1 MKKYELKGQCITI
14 PKLKGIDEYEM
25 YLLNKLF
32 TICLIEDS
40 TTFHIITLEL
50 HLYSNVNGI
59 IFKEKNSKFFFVVS
73 FKKYR
78 FCVDKVNNTVTV
90 Y

>member
-1 MKKYELKGQCITI
+1 MKKYELKDGCII
-14 PKLKGIDEYEM
+14 ISILKGMNEFEM

-32 TICLIEDS
+32 TRCLTLDS
-40 TTFHIITLEL
+40 TSFHITGLEL
-50 HLYSNVNGI
+50 HLYCNVNGYT
-59 IFKEKNSKFFFVVS
+59 FKEKETDFFYVCS

>member
-1 MKKYELKGQCITI
+1 MKKHELKDGCIII
-14 PKLKGIDEYEM
+14 PLLKGVNEFEM

-32 TICLIEDS
+32 TRCLTLDS
-40 TTFHIITLEL
+40 ISFHITGLEL
-50 HLYSNVNGI
+50 KLYCSANCI
-59 IFKEKNSKFFFVVS
+59 TFKEKESDFFYVAS

>member
-1 MKKYELKGQCITI
+1 MKKYELKDGCIII
-14 PKLKGIDEYEM
+14 PILKGVNEFEM

-32 TICLIEDS
+32 TRCLTLDS
-40 TTFHIITLEL
+40 TSFHITGLEL
-50 HLYSNVNGI
+50 GLYSSVNGI
-59 IFKEKNSKFFFVVS
+59 VFKEKESDFFYVVS

-78 FCVDKVNNTVTV
+78 FCLDKVNNTVTV